1 MQWRPKYTSYFQGY
15 KSWYH
20 RKGWYLHGPKNE
32 RVLNTDILDA
42 NEEAVI
48 WFIWEIIA
56 LLPQIQQNH
65 ILWLFIH
72 KLYFFTINLNEDI
85 LKQFRKFTKA
95 MFLKFQSN
103 IREVLAFLWN
113 ISHEII
119 FLSFGSHAWFLFIM
133 RQLKALSS
141 TILVSWFDRF
151 YRSWKRSVF
160 IPVPKKVNAKVCSN
174 YCTTVFLSC

>member
-1 MQWRPKYTSYFQGY
+1 MKTKIHISYFQGY

-72 KLYFFTINLNEDI
+72 KLYFFTFINLNEDI
-85 LKQFRKFTKA
+85 LKQLGKFTKA
-95 MFLKFQSN
+95 VILKFQSN
-103 IREVLAFLWN
+103 IHEVLAFLWN

-119 FLSFGSHAWFLFIM
+119 FLSFGSHVWFLFIM
-133 RQLKALSS
+133 RQFKALSS
-141 TILVSWFDRF
+141 AILVPWFDRF
-151 YRSWKRSVF
+151 YRIWKRSVF
-160 IPVPKKVNAKVCSN
+160 IPIPRKGSAKEYSN
-174 YCTTVFLSC
+174 